1 MSTVFYSWQSDLP
14 ENRGVIQWAL
24 DKATKNLS
32 RDLNLDEPLRVDQ
45 DTEGVAGWPEITSAL
60 FDKIDRCEVFVAD
73 ITPINGPYSDFRI
86 TPNPNVLLEL
96 GYALGT
102 GFGRTRIICVI
113 NTHYLP
119 NGDLRELPF
128 DLRGSRPVQFAL
140 QDPTER
146 GVESGQEDPTRT
158 RARADL
164 AAKLEVALA
173 TVMEALEAERLA
185 AEEDAIEDN
194 LTPESRL
201 VLRGLVEHIG
211 SRSSSAYYVDSDV
224 LEAIRAALD
233 VPEQELVKE
242 LVRLDQ
248 AGYID
253 FDQRRGA
260 LGRCR
265 VGPEG
270 IFVGLMHTN
279 RHEVEAARR
288 EIAAYVYGTVGP
300 EGNQI
305 SVGQILEGTGH
316 SSLLVN
322 ALLDIWASSDLI
334 QLSRTMGGTASD
346 RVYRVSPLLEE
357 EAV

>member
-14 ENRGVIQWAL
+14 ETRNVIEAAL
-24 DKATKNLS
+24 ERAIRNLN
-32 RDLNLDEPLRVDQ
+32 RDLPAESALELDQ
-45 DTEGVAGWPEITSAL
+45 DTRGVAGWPEITSAL
-60 FDKIDRCEVFVAD
+60 FDKIEECGVFVAD
-73 ITPINGPYSDFRI
+73 ITPINGPDSDFRI

-96 GYALGT
+96 GYALAT

-119 NGDLRELPF
+119 DGDLGKLPF

-140 QDPTER
+140 EDPTDR

-164 AAKLEVALA
+164 AKRLEGALA

-185 AEEDAIEDN
+185 AEAEMLDDG

-211 SRSSSAYYVDSDV
+211 SQDRSAYYVDSDV
-224 LEAIRAALD
+224 LEGIGAALD
-233 VPEQELVKE
+233 MPERELEKE
-242 LVRLDQ
+242 LVRLDKR
-248 AGYID
+248 GYINFED
-253 FDQRRGA
+253 RRGT

-270 IFVGLMHTN
+270 VVLGLKHTN
-279 RHEVEAARR
+279 RHEFEAAYK
-288 EIAAYVYGTVGP
+288 EIAAYVYRAAGL
-300 EGNQI
+300 EGNQT
-305 SVGQILEGTGH
+305 SVGKILEGTGH

-322 ALLDIWASSDLI
+322 AVLDIWASRDLI
-334 QLSRTMGGTASD
+334 QISRTMGGTASD
-346 RVYRVSPLLEE
+346 RVFGVSPLLEE
-357 EAV
+357 EAT

>member
-14 ENRGVIQWAL
+14 ETRGVIQWAL
-24 DKATKNLS
+24 NKATKNLN
-32 RDLNLDEPLRVDQ
+32 RDLDLDEPLRVDQ
-45 DTEGVAGWPEITSAL
+45 DTEGVAGWPDITSAL
-60 FDKIDRCEVFVAD
+60 FDKIDQCEVFVAD
-73 ITPINGPYSDFRI
+73 ITPINGPNSDFRI

-119 NGDLRELPF
+119 DGDLRELPF
-128 DLRGSRPVQFAL
+128 DLRGSRPVQFTL
-140 QDPTER
+140 EDPTDR
-146 GVESGQEDPTRT
+146 GVESGQEDPMRT
-158 RARADL
+158 RARNDL
-164 AAKLEVALA
+164 AARLEASLLEVVEAAQERRLA
-173 TVMEALEAERLA
+173 TEVDE
-185 AEEDAIEDN
+185 IEDN

-211 SRSSSAYYVDSDV
+211 SRIGPPYFLDSDV

-233 VPEQELVKE
+233 MPERELVKE

-248 AGYID
+248 SGYIN
-253 FDQRRGA
+253 FEHRRGT

-270 IFVGLMHTN
+270 IVVGFMHAN
-279 RHEVEAARR
+279 RHEFEAAYKN
-288 EIAAYVYGTVGP
+288 IAAYVYRAAGL
-300 EGNQI
+300 EGNQT
-305 SVGQILEGTGH
+305 SVGKILEGTGH

-322 ALLDIWASSDLI
+322 AILDIWDSRDLI
-334 QLSRTMGGTASD
+334 KMSRTMGGTASD
-346 RVYRVSPLLEE
+346 RVFQVSPLLEE
-357 EAV
+357 EAS

>member
-1 MSTVFYSWQSDLP
+1 MSTVFYSWQSDLR
-14 ENRGVIQWAL
+14 ETRNVIEAAL
-24 DKATKNLS
+24 EKAIRSLN
-32 RDLNLDEPLRVDQ
+32 RDLPVENALELDQ
-45 DTEGVAGWPEITSAL
+45 DTRGVAGWPEITSAL
-60 FDKIDRCEVFVAD
+60 FDKIDQCEVFVAD
-73 ITPINGPYSDFRI
+73 ITPINGPNSDFRI

-96 GYALGT
+96 GYALAT

-128 DLRGSRPVQFAL
+128 DLRGSRPVQFTL

-146 GVESGQEDPTRT
+146 GVESGREDPTRT

-164 AAKLEVALA
+164 AAKLEEALA
-173 TVMEALEAERLA
+173 TVTKALEAERLA
-185 AEEDAIEDN
+185 SEEDAIEDN

-201 VLRGLVEHIG
+201 VLRRLIEHIG

-233 VPEQELVKE
+233 VPERELVKE

-253 FDQRRGA
+253 FEQRRGT

-279 RHEVEAARR
+279 RHEVEAAYQ
-288 EIAAYVYGTVGP
+288 EMAAYVYEAVGL

-305 SVGQILEGTGH
+305 SVSQILEGTGH

-322 ALLDIWASSDLI
+322 AVLDIWASKDLI
-334 QLSRTMGGTASD
+334 QISRTMGGTASD
-346 RVYRVSPLLEE
+346 RVFRVSPLLEE
-357 EAV
+357 EAI

>member
-1 MSTVFYSWQSDLP
+1 MSTVFYSWQSDLG
-14 ENRGVIQWAL
+14 ETRNVIEAAL
-24 DKATKNLS
+24 EKAIRRLN
-32 RDLNLDEPLRVDQ
+32 RDLPAEEALGLDQ
-45 DTEGVAGWPEITSAL
+45 DTRGIAGWPEITSAL
-60 FDKIDRCEVFVAD
+60 FDKIDQCEVFVAD
-73 ITPINGPYSDFRI
+73 ITPINGPNSDFRI

-96 GYALGT
+96 GYALAT

-128 DLRGSRPVQFAL
+128 DLRGSRPVQFTLEA
-140 QDPTER
+140 PTDR
-146 GVESGQEDPTRT
+146 GVESGQEDPTRI

-164 AAKLEVALA
+164 AARLEEALA
-173 TVMEALEAERLA
+173 TVMKALEAERLA

-201 VLRGLVEHIG
+201 VLRGLVEHTG
-211 SRSSSAYYVDSDV
+211 SRSSSAYYLDAEV

-233 VPEQELVKE
+233 MPERELIKE

-248 AGYID
+248 TGYID
-253 FDQRRGA
+253 FDQRRGT

-265 VGPEG
+265 VGPGG
-270 IFVGLMHTN
+270 IFIGLMHTN

-288 EIAAYVYGTVGP
+288 EIAAYVYEAVGL

-346 RVYRVSPLLEE
+346 RVYRASPLLEE
-357 EAV
+357 EAI

>member
-14 ENRGVIQWAL
+14 ETRGVIRWAL

-45 DTEGVAGWPEITSAL
+45 DTEGVAGWPDITSAL
-60 FDKIDRCEVFVAD
+60 FAKIDQCEVFVAD
-73 ITPINGPYSDFRI
+73 ITPINGPNSDFRI

-128 DLRGSRPVQFAL
+128 DLRGSRPVQFTL

-146 GVESGQEDPTRT
+146 GAEIGQEDPTRT

-164 AAKLEVALA
+164 STKLEVALA
-173 TVMEALEAERLA
+173 AVMEALEAERLA
-185 AEEDAIEDN
+185 AEAEMLDDG

-201 VLRGLVEHIG
+201 VLKEVTAHTG
-211 SRSSSAYYVDSDV
+211 SQDSSAYYLESDV
-224 LEAIRAALD
+224 LEAIRASLD
-233 VPEQELVKE
+233 MSERELVKE

-248 AGYID
+248 RGFID
-253 FDQRRGA
+253 FEHHRGT
-260 LGRCR
+260 LGSCR

-270 IFVGLMHTN
+270 IFVGLMHTS
-279 RHEVEAARR
+279 RHEVEAAYQ
-288 EIAAYVYGTVGP
+288 EIAAYVYGAVGL

-305 SVGQILEGTGH
+305 SVGEILEGTGH

-322 ALLDIWASSDLI
+322 AVLDIWASGDLI
-334 QLSRTMGGTASD
+334 QISRTLGGTESD
-346 RVYRVSPLLEE
+346 TVFRVSPLLEE
-357 EAV
+357 VAT